1 MGGKGRELF
10 KYLGQEQTK
19 PDKKIMDQTRQ
30 LLIANFTINCC
41 ANPSIESPLYHIHWM
56 FIDWRCNKQSCF
68 LLSEH
73 PSLVQN
79 IKQFSP
85 LLLKWQLRLTDN
97 WNWRFFYGFHRCR
110 EEKCES
116 QKYNVLGNMHWQMC
130 KSGCTVVILCSTL
143 ICLRLYDVVPLKY
156 SASHS
161 MSHSVSHSV
170 SHWSHCCH
178 TGCSCVR
185 SKVTSQETA
194 ARSHQK
200 GKSHKKL
207 EITPPP
213 VTEIQQVNW
222 TEIKR
227 KSQKSIRSFFWQVT
241 LRHIVSWEH
250 PLITDVFTKALITSS
265 ETGRTNVKHHLE

>member
-1 MGGKGRELF
+1 
-10 KYLGQEQTK
+10 
-19 PDKKIMDQTRQ
+19 
-30 LLIANFTINCC
+30 
-41 ANPSIESPLYHIHWM
+41 
-56 FIDWRCNKQSCF
+56 
-68 LLSEH
+68 
-73 PSLVQN
+73 
-79 IKQFSP
+79 
-85 LLLKWQLRLTDN
+85 
-97 WNWRFFYGFHRCR
+97 
-110 EEKCES
+110 
-116 QKYNVLGNMHWQMC
+116 MHFQMC

-143 ICLRLYDVVPLKY
+143 ICLQLPPKY
-156 SASHS
+156 STSHS
-161 MSHSVSHSV
+161 MSHSVSHIVSHSESHNVSHSV

-227 KSQKSIRSFFWQVT
+227 KSQKSIRSLFKQVT
-241 LRHIVSWEH
+241 PQIVSWER
-250 PLITDVFTKALITSS
+250 PLITDVFTKALITRLK
-265 ETGRTNVKHHLE
+265 TGRTNAEHYLE

>member
-1 MGGKGRELF
+1 
-10 KYLGQEQTK
+10 
-19 PDKKIMDQTRQ
+19 
-30 LLIANFTINCC
+30 
-41 ANPSIESPLYHIHWM
+41 
-56 FIDWRCNKQSCF
+56 
-68 LLSEH
+68 
-73 PSLVQN
+73 
-79 IKQFSP
+79 
-85 LLLKWQLRLTDN
+85 
-97 WNWRFFYGFHRCR
+97 
-110 EEKCES
+110 
-116 QKYNVLGNMHWQMC
+116 MHFQMC

-143 ICLRLYDVVPLKY
+143 ICLRLYDVVPPKY

-161 MSHSVSHSV
+161 MSHSVSHSVSHSLSHSV

-185 SKVTSQETA
+185 SKVTSQETV

-227 KSQKSIRSFFWQVT
+227 KSQKSIRSDFKQVT
-241 LRHIVSWEH
+241 PQIVNWER
-250 PLITDVFTKALITSS
+250 PLITDVFTKAMITRLK
-265 ETGRTNVKHHLE
+265 TGRTNAEHYSLLFCIKK